1 MRVWA
6 LFCPPSPRFPKAI
19 QMSDRILRPALV
31 LGLLSCIGPFAID
44 MYLPA
49 MPEIGADLGT
59 SIQAMQGTIIAYF
72 IAFGLAQLIYGPWAD
87 RSGRKPPLYAGIAVF
102 MAGSVAC
109 TIAPTVEWLLVGRA
123 IQGLGGAALM
133 VVPRAIIRDLYT
145 GPAATRLMAAVMMV
159 ISVSPMLAPLAGS
172 GLMAAFDW
180 RAIFGA
186 LVVASFASLAILTLY
201 QPETLAPANRQPF
214 DLGQMRRGAAKLFT
228 DPMFMGLTF
237 LGGFGMASFFVF
249 IASASFVYTG
259 AFGLS
264 PTGFSIAFAINAIGF
279 FSASQ
284 VAGPLGMRHGSARV
298 MAWASVGFAGFTV
311 ALFALALAGAMT
323 LWLCVA
329 GLFLANAC
337 LGLIIPTA
345 MVMALDEHGDIA
357 GLASSLGGTLQM
369 LAGGAMIAAVGPF
382 FDGSATPMLGAIA
395 LCGVL
400 VLALSRVVMSRQA
413 AVA

>member
-1 MRVWA
+1 
-6 LFCPPSPRFPKAI
+6 
-19 QMSDRILRPALV
+19 MSDRILRPALV

-59 SIQAMQGTIIAYF
+59 TIQAMQGTIIAYF

-87 RSGRKPPLYAGIAVF
+87 RSGRKPPLYAGIVVF
-102 MAGSVAC
+102 MLGSVAC
-109 TIAPTVEWLLVGRA
+109 TVAPTVEWLLVGRA

-133 VVPRAIIRDLYT
+133 VVPRAIIRDNYT
-145 GPAATRLMAAVMMV
+145 GPQATRLMAAVMMV
-159 ISVSPMLAPLAGS
+159 ISVSPMLAPLVGS
-172 GLMAAFDW
+172 GLMAVFDW
-180 RAIFGA
+180 RAIFAA
-186 LVVASFASLAILTLY
+186 LVVAACASLAILTLY
-201 QPETLAPANRQPF
+201 QPETLHEADRQPF
-214 DLGQMRRGAAKLFT
+214 NLGAMRRGAAVLFT
-228 DPMFMGLTF
+228 DPLFMGLTF

-264 PTGFSIAFAINAIGF
+264 PTGFSIAFAVNAIGF
-279 FSASQ
+279 FASSQ
-284 VAGPLGMRHGSARV
+284 MAGPLGMRHGSARV
-298 MAWASVGFAGFTV
+298 MAWASAGFAVFTV
-311 ALFALALAGAMT
+311 VLFALALAGAMT

-382 FDGSATPMLGAIA
+382 FDGSATPMLGAIS

-400 VLALSRVVMSRQA
+400 VLALSRVVVSRQA

>member
-1 MRVWA
+1 
-6 LFCPPSPRFPKAI
+6 
-19 QMSDRILRPALV
+19 MSDRILRPALV

-59 SIQAMQGTIIAYF
+59 TIQAMQGTIIAYF

-87 RSGRKPPLYAGIAVF
+87 RSGRKPPLYAGIVVF
-102 MAGSVAC
+102 MLGSVAC
-109 TIAPTVEWLLVGRA
+109 TVAPTVEWLLVGRA

-145 GPAATRLMAAVMMV
+145 GPQATRLMAAVMMV

-172 GLMAAFDW
+172 GLMAVFDW
-180 RAIFGA
+180 RAIFAA
-186 LVVASFASLAILTLY
+186 LVVAACASLAILTLY
-201 QPETLAPANRQPF
+201 QPETLHEADRQPF
-214 DLGQMRRGAAKLFT
+214 NLGAMRRGAAVLFT
-228 DPMFMGLTF
+228 DPLFMGLTF

-264 PTGFSIAFAINAIGF
+264 PTGFSIAFAVNAIGF
-279 FSASQ
+279 FASSQ
-284 VAGPLGMRHGSARV
+284 MAGPLGMRHGSARV
-298 MAWASVGFAGFTV
+298 MAWASAGFAVFTV

-382 FDGSATPMLGAIA
+382 FDGSATPMLGSIS

-400 VLALSRVVMSRQA
+400 VLALSRVVVSRQA